1 MENLPERLT
10 NKSIEAFLMGLEVYN
25 KPTIHFRVE
34 GFSFF
39 ICNAWEL
46 MLKAHL
52 VKQYGNDSIYFN
64 DNPNRT
70 ISLENAIKEVFT
82 NNKDPLRN
90 NLEKIIELRNTS
102 THFITEDYEII
113 YAPLFQAC
121 VFNFIEKMSDFHQID
136 VTNYV
141 TQSFLSLVI
150 KEDDLDPSLIRAK
163 YSTETAERLLS
174 TKKELKELEK
184 GNNPSFAIEINHNFY
199 ITKKVNDADATV
211 RIAKDGEIP
220 VQIIKEQK
228 DPSNTHK
235 YSQGHCVKEIN
246 KILSREKVGFE
257 YYDPINKKTRRK
269 FTTGDFQ
276 LFLKFYELKTN
287 ERYTYRHVIG
297 NMVSYSYSFPTIE
310 FIVNEVRKDPK
321 HVVKNVKREM
331 KKRT

>member
-1 MENLPERLT
+1 MYKR
-10 NKSIEAFLMGLEVYN
+10 
-25 KPTIHFRVE
+25 
-34 GFSFF
+34 
-39 ICNAWEL
+39 
-46 MLKAHL
+46 
-52 VKQYGNDSIYFN
+52 Q
-64 DNPNRT
+64 
-70 ISLENAIKEVFT
+70 
-82 NNKDPLRN
+82 
-90 NLEKIIELRNTS
+90 
-102 THFITEDYEII
+102 
-113 YAPLFQAC
+113 
-121 VFNFIEKMSDFHQID
+121 
-136 VTNYV
+136 
-141 TQSFLSLVI
+141 LVI

-199 ITKKVNDADATV
+199 ITKKVNHADATV